1 MQKKIAV
8 VALNDSFRR
17 SWIDTGILRELS
29 ESQDISLFTCFDN
42 NYEIQNVDLR
52 KFLDPNDIKQ
62 VTLLKNMVWIA
73 YRNKCISF
81 KFNLTRWYLSN
92 FYWYQ
97 KKMPMVLRFKYFM
110 QQMYL
115 FLRKVFVENKLSVF
129 YFIPFKKL
137 VIKIMLNRFKG
148 TMELERLFS
157 EFDLVIFHSCTLEKE
172 FPLIQQSL
180 KKSKTQTLMV
190 LESWDNLTSKQIFL
204 FKPNFIGVIG
214 QLDVSNAMR
223 IHGFEQNQIFQV
235 GLPKFEIL
243 KRFQYAKER
252 IHNAKTI
259 LYVGFFLPHDEITLL
274 NQLQK
279 TLESFD
285 ENFQILYR
293 PHPGAKKRLFME
305 QLDPKVQITRKWS
318 STELPPLDSEYMSDV
333 LEADVVIGPPTT
345 FLLESMLIGIPTL
358 IDLTNDGI
366 HRTTSS
372 NSAKNYLHI
381 MQFVSMLDQIAF
393 RSADQIRDLIFNS
406 SAERNYLTSALNSI
420 VYQDELTYAMRIN
433 KIINSIL

>member
-8 VALNDSFRR
+8 VALNDAFRR
-17 SWIDTGILRELS
+17 SWIDTGILSELS

-42 NYEIQNVDLR
+42 SYEMPNVDLR
-52 KFLDPNDIKQ
+52 KFLDPNGIKR
-62 VTLLKNMVWIA
+62 VTLLKNLVWIA
-73 YRNKCISF
+73 YRDRCISF

-92 FYWYQ
+92 FFWYQ
-97 KKMPMVLRFKYFM
+97 KKMPLVLRFKYLIR
-110 QQMYL
+110 QIGL
-115 FLRKVFVENKLSVF
+115 FLRKFFIENKLSVF
-129 YFIPFKKL
+129 YFIPFKKFF
-137 VIKIMLNRFKG
+137 IRIMLNRFKG
-148 TMELERLFS
+148 TIELERLFS

-180 KKSKTQTLMV
+180 KKSNTKTLMV

-204 FKPNFIGVIG
+204 FKPNYIGVIG

-243 KRFQYAKER
+243 KRFQYDLER
-252 IHNAKTI
+252 TGNSKTI
-259 LYVGFFLPHDEITLL
+259 LYVGFFLPHDEISLL

-279 TLESFD
+279 TLSSLD

-305 QLDPKVQITRKWS
+305 QLDPRVQITKKWS
-318 STELPPLDSEYMSDV
+318 TTELPPLDSDYMSDV
-333 LEADVVIGPPTT
+333 LDADVVIGPPTT

-381 MQFVSMLDQIAF
+381 MQFVSMLDQITF
-393 RSADQIRDLIFNS
+393 SSTDQIRDLIFNS
-406 SAERNYLTSALNSI
+406 SVDKNYLTSALDSI
-420 VYQDELTYAMRIN
+420 VHQDDLTYAKRLD
-433 KIINSIL
+433 KIINLIL